1 MSEALLG
8 RLAGVTTPPLW
19 PAHREAPELLLA
31 NHVVCFQELVC
42 LLPGLIMLAIGVTII
57 TQFTPYEC
65 EKRVVVFMKAK
76 WECLRKSW

>member
-1 MSEALLG
+1 M
-8 RLAGVTTPPLW
+8 
-19 PAHREAPELLLA
+19 
-31 NHVVCFQELVC
+31 
-42 LLPGLIMLAIGVTII
+42 LPGLIMLAIGVTII